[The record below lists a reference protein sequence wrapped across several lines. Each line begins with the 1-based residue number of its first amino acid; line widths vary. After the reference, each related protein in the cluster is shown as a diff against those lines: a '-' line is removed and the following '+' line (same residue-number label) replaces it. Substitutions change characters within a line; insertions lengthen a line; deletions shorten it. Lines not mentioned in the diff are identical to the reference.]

1 MLIVVTIIITGF
13 LFLASLFFV
22 IVQIIDPDDYQD
34 GPPTQIRILIPI
46 LIFLFGVL
54 STLIAVWYYYPDIRP
69 RKTNRKIS
77 ANSSIIDVV
86 LYISNSDEVQVIN
99 AVKTLPHGAYQFEI
113 ANLASLSRMKVH
125 RVIKRLVERDILTRL
140 GEGRNSK
147 LFLAE
152 WLTDISE
159 LPSTGS

>member
-69 RKTNRKIS
+69 RKTNQKIS
-77 ANSSIIDVV
+77 GID
-86 LYISNSDEVQVIN
+86 
-99 AVKTLPHGAYQFEI
+99 
-113 ANLASLSRMKVH
+113 R
-125 RVIKRLVERDILTRL
+125 RLRL
-140 GEGRNSK
+140 
-147 LFLAE
+147 
-152 WLTDISE
+152 WV
-159 LPSTGS
+159 